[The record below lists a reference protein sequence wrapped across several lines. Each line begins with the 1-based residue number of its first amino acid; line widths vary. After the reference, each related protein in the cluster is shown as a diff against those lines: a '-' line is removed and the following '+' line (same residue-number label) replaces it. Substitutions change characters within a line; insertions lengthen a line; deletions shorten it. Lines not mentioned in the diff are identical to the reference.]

1 MDPPPPQIPQP
12 FLQLCTKYEYFKRNP
27 LTQSVQNLHQM
38 INSELTRNAV
48 DHLPVIENPEFEE
61 DFFGDVRD
69 SDPEESSTKKDDSP
83 PPTKK
88 RRTLESKEYVKQKDY
103 QRPKTKL
110 KWCAARKHAAK
121 EDDINLE
128 EEKYPD
134 PDPDSDNSDIEDDDE
149 KKPRI
154 KSQIPL
160 KLMKMW
166 TRRFAELEIQ
176 AIEPERRLMAADFL
190 RILSIRAAVP
200 HEEYTEFCQLNSSTI
215 HVTIAPRTIF
225 INFDMEETYTMTSVQ
240 YWSHEEGCLFRWGN
254 NVRLIKGVKY
264 QQLAA
269 RQFYALVENPNTEIK
284 TLRFSVKEFDAKHDP
299 AQWPFRS
306 FHRKIQKLLARRPGI
321 QVENF
326 DMMFHCYSGNA
337 VEGEKILKS
346 VLPYLDP
353 ETLIKIKLR
362 VWDDHEILRMKD
374 MSSYAK
380 YFFIPT
386 RVDTMEAQF
395 RSAKEID
402 IYDQYIIVL
411 KSNLL
416 WLHNTVNCVLSTE
429 DFIPL
434 VQCCP
439 VDQVKPGMCMEFL
452 LDEWFDIEEAEEEL
466 RSSGLARSGRD
477 LRIENGKINVV
488 FSKKNERK
496 RVEFIKVN

>member
-12 FLQLCTKYEYFKRNP
+12 FLQLCAKYEYFKRNR

-48 DHLPVIENPEFEE
+48 VHLPVIENPEFEE

-69 SDPEESSTKKDDSP
+69 SDPEDSSTKKDDSP
-83 PPTKK
+83 PPTK
-88 RRTLESKEYVKQKDY
+88 RPRIMEAKEYVKKRDY
-103 QRPKTKL
+103 QKPWR
-110 KWCAARKHAAK
+110 AARKSAMRPAE
-121 EDDINLE
+121 EDDPYLKE
-128 EEKYPD
+128 EFPD
-134 PDPDSDNSDIEDDDE
+134 PDPDSDSSDIDDKDE
-149 KKPRI
+149 EKPRI
-154 KSQIPL
+154 NSQISL
-160 KLMKMW
+160 KLIKMW
-166 TRRFAELEIQ
+166 TGRFAELEMQRI
-176 AIEPERRLMAADFL
+176 IRRRPMLAADLL
-190 RILSIRAAVP
+190 RILSIRAAAP
-200 HEEYTEFCQLNSSTI
+200 HEKYSALYSLDSSTI

-225 INFDMEETYTMTSVQ
+225 INFGMEETYTMTSVQ

-269 RQFYALVENPNTEIK
+269 RQFYALVENPKTEIK
-284 TLRFSVKEFDAKHDP
+284 TLRFSVKEFDVKHDP

-306 FHRKIQKLLARRPGI
+306 FHRKIQQLLAWRPGI

-326 DMMFHCYSGNA
+326 DMMFHSYSGKA

-353 ETLIKIKLR
+353 KTLIKIKLR
-362 VWDDHEILRMKD
+362 VWDDHEILQMRD
-374 MSSYAK
+374 MSSYDK

-411 KSNLL
+411 KFNLL

-429 DFIPL
+429 DFVPL
-434 VQCCP
+434 VKCCP
-439 VDQVKPGMCMEFL
+439 VDQVKPGMCMEFV

-477 LRIENGKINVV
+477 LRIGNGKINVV

-496 RVEFIKVN
+496 RVEFIVVN